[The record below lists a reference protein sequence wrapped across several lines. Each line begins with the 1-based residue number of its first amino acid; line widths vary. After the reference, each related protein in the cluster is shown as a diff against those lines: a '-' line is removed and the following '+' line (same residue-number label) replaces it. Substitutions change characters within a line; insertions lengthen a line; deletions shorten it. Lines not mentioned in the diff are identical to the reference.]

1 MKIVTLCGS
10 MRFTELMQVIAMEL
24 ETKYGYCV
32 ICPINAPNTVLDDD
46 DLENLSKAH
55 YRKIDIADIVY
66 IVNVNGYIGE
76 SVSKELQYAK
86 SRNKEIIYHEAVSC
100 G

>member
-10 MRFTELMQVIAMEL
+10 MRFAELMQDIAMEL
-24 ETKYGYCV
+24 ETKQGYCV
-32 ICPINAPNTVLDDD
+32 ICPINAPNTVLDDN
-46 DLENLSKAH
+46 DLDNLAKAH
-55 YRKIDIADIVY
+55 LKKIDIADIVY

-86 SRNKEIIYHEAVSC
+86 ARNKEIIFHENV
-100 G
+100 